1 MLYGSMINEIAHF
14 QVATCYMSTRIVV
27 NISQVFIPLYLH
39 KTLGLAARSL
49 AVIPLAMYLGSL
61 SAAGTQRLAPRSF
74 TRKLNY
80 LIGTICSLVGFIW
93 IYLDSDYDYKVYYIY
108 AVAVL
113 IGL

>member
-1 MLYGSMINEIAHF
+1 
-14 QVATCYMSTRIVV
+14 MSTRLVV

-61 SAAGTQRLAPRSF
+61 LAAGAQRLAPRSF

-80 LIGTICSLVGFIW
+80 LLGSVCSLAAFVW

-108 AVAVL
+108 VVAVL
-113 IGL
+113 IGQ